1 MNLKLIKLI
10 PFLIISFITNAASLD
25 SSLTK
30 NLSAYFWEPISKVEN
45 ILQYEN
51 TKKLTKRSID
61 QSKIASKHYEDGV
74 IFMKDK
80 EFNQAINEFKNA
92 IKRYKRAKVSENA
105 LNYVRVNMALCYA
118 FTGNKQD
125 ISASDRFL
133 NLLTKK
139 IYNEND
145 WSYNI
150 AIAFH
155 QIEKP
160 NEAAKILSSIIR
172 KDENN
177 FQSYVTLAKI
187 YEDSGNEKE
196 AMKVRDRMKVA
207 ESKLL
212 AKTEK
217 PKKKNNSNKKNIK
230 KFLGEKPNIQK
241 LIISK
246 KDDHLQF
253 DKINRIDDRR
263 MLSIQEGIKD
273 YNSGVESLSRK
284 NYAEAQKKLKNSM
297 RKLTRGKLSESGLN
311 FCRANLSISLLASG
325 KKSSA
330 GQAKNYLKKIT
341 GKLYNNRIWS
351 YNMAVAHFDYASKTK
366 GKQSEEYLEKSIDLF
381 KLSIKQ
387 DRLYLPAYS
396 NLIYIYQ
403 NTEEDSKAE
412 RVEKAYNKAREDLLR
427 SFSKQDQKS
436 LGLKKPYLF
445 RINLGTFNE
454 NDTPISLYDE
464 PNLIMVPIDDAK
476 TIFITGLFF
485 NLENAI
491 KYQKK
496 MKKKGYTNCFIV
508 AYNDGESIE
517 F

>member
-217 PKKKNNSNKKNIK
+217 PKKI
-230 KFLGEKPNIQK
+230 
-241 LIISK
+241 
-246 KDDHLQF
+246 
-253 DKINRIDDRR
+253 
-263 MLSIQEGIKD
+263 
-273 YNSGVESLSRK
+273 
-284 NYAEAQKKLKNSM
+284 
-297 RKLTRGKLSESGLN
+297 
-311 FCRANLSISLLASG
+311 
-325 KKSSA
+325 
-330 GQAKNYLKKIT
+330 
-341 GKLYNNRIWS
+341 
-351 YNMAVAHFDYASKTK
+351 
-366 GKQSEEYLEKSIDLF
+366 
-381 KLSIKQ
+381 
-387 DRLYLPAYS
+387 
-396 NLIYIYQ
+396 
-403 NTEEDSKAE
+403 
-412 RVEKAYNKAREDLLR
+412 
-427 SFSKQDQKS
+427 
-436 LGLKKPYLF
+436 
-445 RINLGTFNE
+445 
-454 NDTPISLYDE
+454 
-464 PNLIMVPIDDAK
+464 
-476 TIFITGLFF
+476 
-485 NLENAI
+485 
-491 KYQKK
+491 
-496 MKKKGYTNCFIV
+496 
-508 AYNDGESIE
+508 
-517 F
+517 